1 MITLKYDLHI
11 HSCLSPCGSDDMT
24 PTNLAAME
32 ALAGAELIALSDHN
46 TTRNCRAAAA
56 AAKEN
61 GLLFLP
67 AMELTSAEEAHI
79 LCLFPDL
86 DAAEEFGE
94 YVYKHLPDIKNRP
107 EFFGNQFL
115 MDENEEIIGTEEKLL
130 ISATDIGVYDA
141 AALVRSFGG
150 AAVPAHIDKTSFSV
164 LSNLGFYDKSMGF
177 TAVEVSPLGN
187 VSELYELHSQL
198 RGVPYLTDSD
208 AHYLEHI
215 PDAVNTITI
224 PALTAAAVIETILA
238 GALEKRI
245 EL

>member
-1 MITLKYDLHI
+1 MTLKYDLHI

-24 PTNLAAME
+24 PANLAAME

-46 TTRNCRAAAA
+46 TTRNCRAAAKA
-56 AAKEN
+56 AEEN
-61 GLLFLP
+61 GLLFVP

-79 LCLFPDL
+79 LCLLPDL
-86 DAAEEFGE
+86 DAAEEFDK

-107 EFFGNQFL
+107 EFFGNQYL
-115 MDENEEIIGTEEKLL
+115 MDENEEIVGIEERLL

-141 AALVRSFGG
+141 AALLRSFGG
-150 AAVPAHIDKTSFSV
+150 VAIPAHIDKDSFSV
-164 LSNLGFYDKSMGF
+164 LSNLGFYEKSMGF
-177 TAVEVSPLGN
+177 TAVEVSPTGN
-187 VSELYELHSQL
+187 VAELYELHSQL

-215 PDAVNTITI
+215 PDAVNTITL
-224 PALTAAAVIETILA
+224 PERSAKAVIEAILA

-245 EL
+245 EM